1 MGGALLELVAV
12 GKQDT
17 HLIGNPQFSY
27 FKSVFKRHT
36 NFSMESIGQPFRE
49 SVEFGKKST
58 CIISRKADMVNQ
70 MILELELPALQSGV
84 SWINGIGH
92 TMIKTI
98 EIEIGG
104 EVIDRHTGEYLDI
117 FSELTLP
124 NSKKDGYYKMIGEK
138 KFYTKSSQ
146 EGALKLYIP
155 LRFWFCKNVGSA
167 LPLISMQYSE
177 VKVNVEMRP
186 FNECWYSGTTMETT
200 PVPKRIT
207 NAILYCDFIYLDV
220 PERRKFATA
229 QHHHYLIEQVQLS
242 SGNRVLANSRSAVV
256 DFHFNHPVKELF
268 WVYQA
273 TDTLL
278 TNDWTNYSNT
288 LNNDQALDTSE
299 EPFDKIE
306 LKLNGTDR
314 FEQRDASYFRLVQPY
329 QRHTAI
335 SEKYIYC
342 YSFSLEPEKYQPSG
356 TINFSRIDSS
366 TIVAQMVSDI
376 KHGEIRL
383 YAVNYNIL
391 KIKSGMAGLLY
402 SG

>member
-12 GKQDT
+12 GRQDT

-27 FKSVFKRHT
+27 FKSMFKRHT
-36 NFSMESIGQPFRE
+36 NFSIESIGQYFRE

-58 CIISRKADMVNQ
+58 CIISRKADLVNQ

-92 TMIKTI
+92 TMIKNI

-104 EVIDRHTGEYLDI
+104 EVIDRQTGEFLDI
-117 FSELTLP
+117 SSELTLP
-124 NSKKDGYYKMIGEK
+124 AAKKDGYYTMIGEQ

-155 LRFWFCKNVGSA
+155 LRFWFCRDIGSS
-167 LPLISMQYSE
+167 LPLVAMQYSE
-177 VKVNVEMRP
+177 IKINVEMRP
-186 FNECWYSGTTMETT
+186 FSECWYSGTSMDTT
-200 PVPKRIT
+200 PTPKKIT
-207 NAILYCDFIYLDV
+207 NAILYCDYIYLDV
-220 PERRKFATA
+220 QERKRFATA
-229 QHHHYLIEQVQLS
+229 PIHEYLIEQVQLS
-242 SGNRVLANSRSAVV
+242 SGNRVLANSVSAVV
-256 DFHFNHPVKELF
+256 DFHFNHPVKEIF

-288 LNNDQALDTSE
+288 LDNDQSLATSE

-314 FEQRDASYFRLVQPY
+314 FEQRSATYFRLVQPY
-329 QRHTAI
+329 QRHSAI
-335 SEKYIYC
+335 SDKYIYC
-342 YSFSLEPEKYQPSG
+342 YSFSLEPEKFQPSG

-366 TIVAQMVSDI
+366 TIVATMVSDI
-376 KHGEIRL
+376 KHGEIRV
-383 YAVNYNIL
+383 YAINYNIL
-391 KIKSGMAGLLY
+391 KIKSGMAGLQY